1 MQEKSL
7 LDYVSEQSN
16 KARPD
21 GFVPLSQR
29 ILEEMADIPDEV
41 LAQLPTDGAE
51 NHDHYLYG
59 WPKQSEEGEK

>member
-7 LDYVSEQSN
+7 LDYVTEQSN
-16 KARPD
+16 KPRPE
-21 GFVPLSQR
+21 GFVPIWRR
-29 ILEEMADIPDEV
+29 IVEEMADAPEEV

-59 WPKQSEEGEK
+59 WPKRSEKGNK